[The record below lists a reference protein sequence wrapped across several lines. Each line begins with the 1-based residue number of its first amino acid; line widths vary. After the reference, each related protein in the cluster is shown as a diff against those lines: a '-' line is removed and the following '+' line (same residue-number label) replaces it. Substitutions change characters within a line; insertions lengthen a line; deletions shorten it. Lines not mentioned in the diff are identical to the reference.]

1 MIFFL
6 KIQIFDRYCPDG
18 LVYDEASV
26 QFAKCGFPFSV
37 DCTDRPEL
45 QPAQA
50 TKLCP
55 RQNGYFAHENPE
67 VNIKVF

>member
-1 MIFFL
+1 M
-6 KIQIFDRYCPDG
+6 
-18 LVYDEASV
+18 
-26 QFAKCGFPFSV
+26 

-67 VNIKVF
+67 VNICTLMSVRLWNFKNGGS

>member
-1 MIFFL
+1 
-6 KIQIFDRYCPDG
+6 
-18 LVYDEASV
+18 
-26 QFAKCGFPFSV
+26 V
-37 DCTDRPEL
+37 DCADRPEL

-67 VNIKVF
+67 VNMYTVLFHGPKWIFMGVP

>member
-1 MIFFL
+1 M
-6 KIQIFDRYCPDG
+6 
-18 LVYDEASV
+18 
-26 QFAKCGFPFSV
+26 

-45 QPAQA
+45 QPAKP

-67 VNIKVF
+67 VNIPLWSWTVLSEQLWVVPNDLCGPG